1 MKHIHI
7 ITPFSRY
14 HLLEKL
20 LNAYRPLDVI
30 WHPLTF
36 KDRIPVLATEPWVQ
50 PFIANADHPVPAGYQ
65 TVSLNMFI
73 DQSSIVDDDYY
84 VTAAD
89 DDMYEPEVFKALQ
102 EMDDPVVIIS
112 MKRGQQIPE
121 GTPVLRAY
129 DTNTLI
135 ASPENMEVG
144 FIGGEQIFMKGSVL
158 KSIRFNEETAQIA
171 DGLLAIQLVKDY
183 KIRYAPNL
191 YALFNYYEPC
201 RWDKKE
207 DKIIFGCL
215 VNDEL
220 RLAMVLKQSELPT
233 DIVCHTITL
242 PESAT
247 KGLNTLLNMI
257 EHDGGDIAVLTHQDM
272 YYRED
277 WLPKLRD
284 KLARLP
290 ESWIVAGV
298 VGKDMEG
305 AICGRFHDKRI
316 PMHIF
321 SEHTFPVEASCFD
334 ECCIIVNMKKKFRF
348 DETLTGFD
356 LYGSLCVLQAR
367 EMGGTAWI
375 VDIFSEHY
383 CMRPFTWFPDEAFQK
398 SFKWLHDRFPG
409 MEIDST
415 VLGVPKKELEAV
427 NN

>member
-14 HLLEKL
+14 HLLETL
-20 LNAYRPLDVI
+20 IEAYQPINYLI
-30 WHPLTF
+30 WHPVTF
-36 KDRIPVLATEPWVQ
+36 KDRPPVISAEPWIQ
-50 PFIANADHPVPAGYQ
+50 PFISSKDHPKEIKYQ
-65 TVSLNMFI
+65 TISLNDFI
-73 DQSSIVDDDYY
+73 REYKIVDDDYY
-84 VTAAD
+84 ATAAD
-89 DDMYEPEVFKALQ
+89 DDMYEPAVFEALQ
-102 EMDDPVVIIS
+102 KMDDPVVIIS
-112 MKRGQQIPE
+112 MKRGNQIPE

-129 DTNTLI
+129 DVNTLF
-135 ASPENMEVG
+135 AAPENMAVG

-158 KSIRFNEETAQIA
+158 KSILFNEENAQHA
-171 DGLLAIQLVKDY
+171 DGLLAIQLAEAYAV
-183 KIRYAPNL
+183 RYAPNL
-191 YALFNYYEPC
+191 YALFNYYEPG

-277 WLPKLRD
+277 WLTKLRER
-284 KLARLP
+284 LAELP
-290 ESWIVAGV
+290 ESWIIVGV

-321 SEHTFPVEASCFD
+321 SEHTFPQEASCFD
-334 ECCIIVNMKKKFRF
+334 ECCIIVNMKKNFRF
-348 DETLTGFD
+348 DEILTGFD

-375 VDIFSEHY
+375 VDLFSEHY
-383 CMRPFTWFPDEAFQK
+383 CMRPFTWFPDEAFKK

-409 MEIDST
+409 MTIDST
-415 VLGVPKKELEAV
+415 VLGVPKELKAV